1 MSFDLHVG
9 TQRWRTHL
17 DVVAT
22 RSPGLVPVVKGNG
35 YGFGAGELL
44 SEAARMSADLVAV
57 GTVADLDAVAAL
69 PAAAYAG
76 ELLVLVPFHDFD
88 PPVPPS
94 LAARVVRTLGRVA
107 EVDALLEGSHEA
119 SCPVVL
125 EIATSMRRHGIEL
138 AELGELAAALASA
151 GDRLDVRGA
160 AVHLPLPGHADPAA
174 EVDATLAALRTH
186 GLPSSALFVSHLT
199 IAQTAELAR
208 THPGTRIRLRTGTAL
223 WLADRDAYRATAT
236 VLDVR
241 PIRRGDTYGY
251 RARRAWWTGHLL
263 TVSGGTANGVATEPP
278 AHAGSLR
285 NRANALA
292 AGALDAGGR
301 ALSPFYVAGRR
312 RWFAEP
318 PHMQVSMLA
327 LPGRVAPPVSGDEVG
342 VNVGMTLTRFD
353 RVVWE

>member
-1 MSFDLHVG
+1 MSFDLRVDRP
-9 TQRWRTHL
+9 RWRAHADT
-17 DVVAT
+17 VAA

-35 YGFGAGELL
+35 YGFGPGPLL
-44 SEAARMSADLVAV
+44 SESARLGVDLVAV

-69 PAAAYAG
+69 PRPDYPG
-76 ELLVLVPFHDFD
+76 EFLVLVPFHRFD
-88 PPVPPS
+88 PPVPES
-94 LAARVVRTLGRVA
+94 LAGRVVRTLGRVA
-107 EVDALLEGSHEA
+107 DVEALAAEA
-119 SCPVVL
+119 DGPSRPVVL
-125 EIATSMRRHGIEL
+125 EVATSMRRHGV
-138 AELGELAAALASA
+138 ELGELGALAATLDAA

-160 AVHLPLPGHADPAA
+160 AVHLPLPGHAEPAA
-174 EVDATLAALRTH
+174 EVDATLVALRAYDVLCST
-186 GLPSSALFVSHLT
+186 LFVSHLT
-199 IAQTAELAR
+199 VEQTAELAR
-208 THPGTRIRLRTGTAL
+208 THPDTRIRLRTGTAL

-241 PIRRGDTYGY
+241 PISRGTTYGY

-278 AHAGSLR
+278 GHAGSLR

-292 AGALDAGGR
+292 GGALDAGGR
-301 ALSPFYVAGRR
+301 ALSPFTVAGRR

-327 LPGRVAPPVSGDEVG
+327 LPDRVAPPVPGDEVG

-353 RVVWE
+353 RIVWG